1 MSTQFDIFRILSGNQ
16 SDSDYEKK
24 PVIIQGITGS
34 FGSTHTRLMR
44 SYGTNIAA
52 GVTPGK
58 GGSKFEDVPV
68 FNTVE
73 EAVKA
78 SGSVISGIFVPAPF
92 FYKAAKESLD
102 NGIKLIVAIPE
113 HENIGLTTRIFFS
126 SLISG

>member
-1 MSTQFDIFRILSGNQ
+1 MSTQFDIFKILSGNE
-16 SDSDYEKK
+16 SDADYEKK

-34 FGSTHTRLMR
+34 FGSTHARLMR

-78 SGSVISGIFVPAPF
+78 AAP
-92 FYKAAKESLD
+92 E
-102 NGIKLIVAIPE
+102 
-113 HENIGLTTRIFFS
+113 
-126 SLISG
+126 

>member
-1 MSTQFDIFRILSGNQ
+1 MTTQFDIFRILSGNE
-16 SDSDYEKK
+16 SDADYEKK

-92 FYKAAKESLD
+92 FYKAAKEALD
-102 NGIKLIVAIPE
+102 NGIKLIVE
-113 HENIGLTTRIFFS
+113 YQNMCQ
-126 SLISG
+126 